1 MNTQPVWLKVFAAP
15 SSKEQ
20 ESKYLFYGFKKS
32 TNLGKMH
39 FLTKIHNQI
48 DVSGSPV
55 TSNCGTP
62 IEKASEHSTQS
73 AKAHVKAKILVIF

>member
-1 MNTQPVWLKVFAAP
+1 MQIMQ
-15 SSKEQ
+15 SSK

-48 DVSGSPV
+48 DNVSGSPV
-55 TSNCGTP
+55 RWKFSSFSPSPPLMN
-62 IEKASEHSTQS
+62 IRHSELKHML
-73 AKAHVKAKILVIF
+73 KILVIF

>member
-1 MNTQPVWLKVFAAP
+1 MQILQ
-15 SSKEQ
+15 SSK

-48 DVSGSPV
+48 DNVSGSPV